1 MKREEKPVKLSTRS
15 ESNAKVNVVFNDTQ
29 PIGITNIYNK
39 FMRLIHRRSLLLLLA
54 VTAAFAAQAAVP
66 SNWRLECVGRSNV
79 SLPSDVEMA
88 ALSFDS
94 FAEEIGGGSR
104 LSVSQFR
111 DGQLA
116 GWSRISYLNGLLLIS
131 NELDAAQIAD
141 LRSLFIKQ
149 PELKREQLKKRDTAK
164 SRATVVS
171 DVKVTSPQVM
181 SWGYASHTLYLH
193 QLQNHFLTTGFT
205 SDSEMYSAS
214 NETFDLFAKNASYRQ
229 LFSIPRGNGV
239 CLPYAFIG
247 DKGREP
253 REISISY
260 RIKSH
265 PDVMIVLTDASAE
278 DLEDSRSA
286 LKTPEDEI
294 NDFWSQYEVSRTG
307 KKVSSHWLMNSKRTI
322 KLDGRKGVASFVN
335 ITRKDDSK
343 DIGYLAVVPGDPQA
357 KLDVPK
363 LRLFVVREGNHARTK
378 GVEPI
383 GEKAFLELVEQ
394 IAGSVQVRR
403 D

>member
-1 MKREEKPVKLSTRS
+1 MMRIAQVRSTPLLFLAATLS
-15 ESNAKVNVVFNDTQ
+15 F
-29 PIGITNIYNK
+29 G
-39 FMRLIHRRSLLLLLA
+39 
-54 VTAAFAAQAAVP
+54 AQAAP
-66 SNWRLECVGRSNV
+66 SNDWRLECVGRSSV
-79 SLPSDVEMA
+79 ALPPDVEMA
-88 ALSFDS
+88 GLSYDS
-94 FAEEIGGGSR
+94 FVEEIGGGSR
-104 LSVSQFR
+104 LSVSQFK
-111 DGQLA
+111 DGQRA
-116 GWSRISYLNGLLLIS
+116 GWSQISYLNGLILVS
-131 NELDAAQIAD
+131 NELDATQVAD
-141 LRSLFIKQ
+141 LRSMFIKQ

-171 DVKVTSPQVM
+171 DVKLSSPQIM

-205 SDSEMYSAS
+205 NDSETSSAS
-214 NETFDLFAKNASYRQ
+214 DETFDLFAKNATYRQ

-239 CLPYAFIG
+239 CLPYAFIS

-253 REISISY
+253 RDISISY

-265 PDVMIVLTDASAE
+265 PDVMIVLSDANAE
-278 DLEDSRSA
+278 EFDDSTTSS
-286 LKTPEDEI
+286 KTPEDEI

-307 KKVSSHWLMNSKRTI
+307 KKVTSHWLMNSKRTI

-343 DIGYLAVVPGDPQA
+343 DIGYFAVVPGDPQA

-363 LRLFVVREGNHARTK
+363 LRLFVVREANHARAK
-378 GVEPI
+378 GIEPI

-394 IAGSVQVRR
+394 IASTVKVRR
-403 D
+403 N